1 MWSPAG
7 TFTAGDGVRT
17 VVSVGDQLAA
27 YVVDGSMP
35 AIARSV
41 NLGASWEVASI
52 PPLLAWA
59 ADATRM
65 WGVFSSSG
73 RHALH
78 RSDDGGRVWHAV
90 GELPLLEF
98 GQVALGAS
106 ADRLFAIYT
115 YSTGLSSAVS
125 NDGGLTWTY

>member
-7 TFTAGDGVRT
+7 YFNAVDGVHA

-41 NLGASWEVASI
+41 NLGASWEVASS
-52 PPLLAWA
+52 PPLVALA

-78 RSDDGGRVWHAV
+78 RSDDGGKVWHAV
-90 GELPLLEF
+90 GELPFPQF
-98 GQVALGAS
+98 GEIALGAS